1 MEEYTSTSSQQSLS
15 EENIESQKGEKKI
28 NKGCLFG
35 CISFPAFLS
44 IISALIVPLFQNLMP
59 KAQTAFIKN
68 TLVDIVK
75 TCLYRRGEGLSTD
88 LSDIQY
94 LIDAYIS
101 SGDPDFDIQQCNSDN
116 CFNLVAYLLQRND
129 DRLRTW
135 FSISFNPE
143 TGEETK
149 K

>member
-1 MEEYTSTSSQQSLS
+1 M
-15 EENIESQKGEKKI
+15 
-28 NKGCLFG
+28 
-35 CISFPAFLS
+35 
-44 IISALIVPLFQNLMP
+44 
-59 KAQTAFIKN
+59 
-68 TLVDIVK
+68 VDIVK

-143 TGEETK
+143 TGEGTK
-149 K
+149 KCGESSKIGCKKGNSW